1 MCVDR
6 NGDGKYGIYVA
17 NYGGPTRF
25 YELTNGNI
33 VDQAPLLNINRIT
46 GGRAVVSGHILS
58 N

>member
-25 YELTNGNI
+25 YELKKGNI
-33 VDQAPLLNINRIT
+33 VDQAPLLNIKQNYWWKSSCCRP
-46 GGRAVVSGHILS
+46 HLK
-58 N
+58 